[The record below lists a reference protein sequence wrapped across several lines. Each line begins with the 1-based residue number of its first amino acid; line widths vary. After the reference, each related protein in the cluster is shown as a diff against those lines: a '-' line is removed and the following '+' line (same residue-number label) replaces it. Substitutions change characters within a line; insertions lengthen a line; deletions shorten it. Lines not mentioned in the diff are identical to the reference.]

1 MLTDRIALA
10 LLGMGLITAM
20 VGCPGSLD
28 NKADF
33 LDGGHSS
40 ASGSTGTGSVDPCGD
55 VPTDILAAKCGG
67 NGCHGT
73 KNPQNGLDLESP
85 DVASR
90 VVGVAAKL
98 CPGTLAK
105 PSAPGDSIIY
115 TKLLSTNACGAQMP
129 LARPPLSQK
138 EIDCVKTWIGNQGSS
153 TSTGAGGAGGAG
165 ATTASATTGAATS
178 TTSTT
183 STTSGQS
190 SSASTGP

>member
-20 VGCPGSLD
+20 AGCPGSLD

-33 LDGGHSS
+33 LDGGHTS
-40 ASGSTGTGSVDPCGD
+40 ASATTGTGSVDPCGD
-55 VPTDILAAKCGG
+55 VPADILAAKCGG
-67 NGCHGT
+67 TGCHGT

-105 PSAPGDSIIY
+105 PSAPGDSVIY
-115 TKLLSTNACGAQMP
+115 TKVLSTNTCGAQMP
-129 LARPPLSQK
+129 LTRPALSQK
-138 EIDCVKTWIGNQGSS
+138 EIDCLKTWIGNQGSS
-153 TSTGAGGAGGAG
+153 TSTGAGGGGAGGA
-165 ATTASATTGAATS
+165 AATTGAATS
-178 TTSTT
+178 TTSGQT
-183 STTSGQS
+183 ST
-190 SSASTGP
+190 ASTGP